1 MMMTEE
7 SKEKYIGIKMT
18 DMEWQTIGRNVRPQT
33 KLLSLWWLI
42 YPIKLAE
49 KTK

>member
-1 MMMTEE
+1 
-7 SKEKYIGIKMT
+7 MT
-18 DMEWQTIGRNVRPQT
+18 DMEWQTIGRNVWPQT

-49 KTK
+49 KKQIIFIMRDLF